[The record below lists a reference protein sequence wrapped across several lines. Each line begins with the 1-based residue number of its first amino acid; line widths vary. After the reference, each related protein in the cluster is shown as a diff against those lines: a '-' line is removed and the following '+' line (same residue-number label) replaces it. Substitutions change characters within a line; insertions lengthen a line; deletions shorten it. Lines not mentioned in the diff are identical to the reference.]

1 MDKKIVKHIAK
12 LSCFDLTEEQLEQ
25 YTKDLTNICKILDT
39 VKNFDVHGVK
49 PMISPIPISI
59 NFKFREDIPQD
70 QDNRASFDKF
80 ACEIVDDYFM
90 VPQVVK

>member
-1 MDKKIVKHIAK
+1 MDKNMVKHIAK
-12 LSCFDLTEEQLEQ
+12 LSNFELNEQQLEH
-25 YTKDLTNICKILDT
+25 YTKDLTNICEILDT
-39 VKNFDVHGVK
+39 VKDFDAKGVE
-49 PMISPIPISI
+49 PMVSPIEKS
-59 NFKFREDIPQD
+59 FKSRKDVPQD

>member
-39 VKNFDVHGVK
+39 VRNFDAQGVK
-49 PMISPIPISI
+49 PMISPISV

>member
-1 MDKKIVKHIAK
+1 MDKKLVKHIAK
-12 LSCFDLTEEQLEQ
+12 LSSFDLTDAQLEQ
-25 YTKDLTNICKILDT
+25 YTQDLTNICEILDT
-39 VKNFDVHGVK
+39 VKDFDAQGAK
-49 PMISPIPISI
+49 PMVSPISMD
-59 NFKFREDIPQD
+59 FKFREDIPQD

>member
-1 MDKKIVKHIAK
+1 MDKNVVKHIAK
-12 LSCFDLTEEQLEQ
+12 LSCFDLNENQLEQ
-25 YTKDLTNICKILDT
+25 YTQDLTNICKILDKVT
-39 VKNFDVHGVK
+39 ILDVQSVE
-49 PMISPIPISI
+49 PMVSPI
-59 NFKFREDIPQD
+59 NTDFKYREDIPQN